1 MGLFSFITGAKQ
13 VDKALDIGEK
23 VSTGIM
29 SGIDKAFYTKEEQAI
44 NGIKVMDSQL
54 EFIKMA
60 LSESSIRSVTRRVIA
75 IIIMTLF
82 SFAFMFTVLVWKYDP
97 GWAEHCIQTVVK
109 FSLGELTFMVGV
121 FFFGSHAL
129 ASFVKRK

>member
-13 VDKALDIGEK
+13 VDKCLDIGDK

-29 SGIDKAFYTKEEQAI
+29 AGIDKAFYTKEEKAI
-44 NGIKVMDSQL
+44 NANKIMDAQL
-54 EFIKMA
+54 EFFKTTM
-60 LSESSIRSVTRRVIA
+60 SESTIRSVTRRVIA
-75 IIIMTLF
+75 IMIMALF
-82 SFAFMFTVLVWKYDP
+82 SFAFLFTVLVWKYDP
-97 GWAEHCIQTVVK
+97 GWAEHCIKTVK
-109 FSLGELTFMVGV
+109 TFSIGELTFMVGV